1 MRLPPASHHR
11 GHAVT
16 APAAV
21 TKVRRVMKA
30 RRPSTCPSCRGPVHV
45 GQSIAK
51 VTRPPGWIHTRCVE
65 SVRAVLTTTSTEEKP

>member
-1 MRLPPASHHR
+1 MTDRLAL
-11 GHAVT
+11 AVR
-16 APAAV
+16 A
-21 TKVRRVMKA
+21 
-30 RRPSTCPSCRGPVHV
+30 